1 MPSVTIT
8 LKVSAARKR
17 ALQAQAR
24 RAKKSLNAYVLE
36 RVETSEKVDWESF
49 LKAMPPVVLPP
60 GSPTDL
66 STREWA

>member
-36 RVETSEKVDWESF
+36 RVEKPDMVDWDTF
-49 LKAMPPVVLPP
+49 LKAMPPVVLPL
-60 GSPTDL
+60 GAPTDL

>member
-17 ALQAQAR
+17 SLQAQAR

-36 RVETSEKVDWESF
+36 RVDTPAKADWDSF
-49 LKAMPPVVLPP
+49 FKTLPP
-60 GSPTDL
+60 AAHPPGVPTDL
-66 STREWA
+66 SAREWA